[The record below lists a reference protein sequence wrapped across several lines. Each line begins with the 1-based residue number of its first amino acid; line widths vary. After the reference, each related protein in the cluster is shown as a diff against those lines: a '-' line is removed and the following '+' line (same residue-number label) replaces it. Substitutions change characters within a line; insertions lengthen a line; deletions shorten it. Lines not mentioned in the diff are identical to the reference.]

1 MPAVQASYEATEEW
15 DGWRGSPEL
24 LAQVARGSV
33 RATGRDGQETPGL
46 IDIEVGGD
54 HEIFSSPSDFT
65 KNATREALRAFQS
78 ILIEARGET
87 LGVAVVWRWRTS
99 WASRIRSPADAEV
112 LLKVVGTDEK
122 AVNTAFASV
131 RASVKRGSVSFWT
144 LVASLLVIGALLWF
158 AILASIYLGL
168 YLLKVS
174 VDPYDLQWRALDGG
188 AVLVSLG
195 VAFQI
200 LPALEVA
207 PAGQS
212 RLWRTTKFVV
222 PIVVTLIL
230 SGVAKKL
237 YG

>member
-1 MPAVQASYEATEEW
+1 
-15 DGWRGSPEL
+15 
-24 LAQVARGSV
+24 
-33 RATGRDGQETPGL
+33 L

-54 HEIFSSPSDFT
+54 HEVFSSPSDFT

-78 ILIEARGET
+78 ILIEARGEA
-87 LGVAVVWRWRTS
+87 LAVSVVWRWRRS
-99 WASRIRSPADAEV
+99 WMSRIRAPADADVV
-112 LLKVVGTDEK
+112 LEIVGTDEK
-122 AVNTAFASV
+122 AVNSAFASV
-131 RASVKRGSVSFWT
+131 CASVNRGSVNFGT
-144 LVASLLVIGALLWF
+144 LVSAQVAIGALLWF
-158 AILASIYLGL
+158 TILVSIYFGL

-174 VDPYDLQWRALDGG
+174 VDLYDPPWRLVDGG
-188 AVLVSLG
+188 SALVSFG

>member
-1 MPAVQASYEATEEW
+1 VS
-15 DGWRGSPEL
+15 
-24 LAQVARGSV
+24 AQVA
-33 RATGRDGQETPGL
+33 
-46 IDIEVGGD
+46 
-54 HEIFSSPSDFT
+54 
-65 KNATREALRAFQS
+65 
-78 ILIEARGET
+78 
-87 LGVAVVWRWRTS
+87 
-99 WASRIRSPADAEV
+99 
-112 LLKVVGTDEK
+112 
-122 AVNTAFASV
+122 
-131 RASVKRGSVSFWT
+131 
-144 LVASLLVIGALLWF
+144 IGALLWF
-158 AILASIYLGL
+158 TILVSIYFGL

-174 VDPYDLQWRALDGG
+174 VDLYDPPWRLVDGG
-188 AVLVSLG
+188 SALVSFG